1 MQTQWVCFFM
11 RRLDIIIPVKN
22 EAANLPDLVRRIH
35 VCLKKANIAYRLVVA
50 DDYSTD
56 AIPEVVKKLAKD
68 YPIITLLKAGKPGK
82 AYSILEGAEKTSS
95 EYVAIIDPESEYP
108 PEAIPE
114 MYAKVAEHGI
124 VVASRRPAP
133 RLGRWLSGKLLL
145 GLDCDIQSGIMV
157 FHRHILAHIR
167 LSGADSRTLGI
178 PLLHTALELGCTIG
192 QVDVDLKTRPYRASK
207 VRFPAAWR
215 QIAGQAVKLHLTHRK
230 AYEIPAESESCPLGA
245 GVIHHRHRFIT
256 HTRLPQHQS
265 AMDTFL
271 PWQKH
276 LLMALLA
283 LTVVAFMVR
292 PFTAA
297 SWTVAIL
304 TVVYFLDVFFN
315 GFIIAKSLRHPPE
328 MSFSPEQLE
337 NLSPGGL
344 PVYSVLCP
352 LYREARV
359 LPEFVKNI
367 EAIDW
372 PKDKMD
378 VLLLLEEDDKETRQA
393 AASLNL
399 PDYIK
404 VVVVPHS
411 LPKTKPKACNYG
423 LSYVRGEYTVIY
435 DAEDRPDPLQLKKAY
450 LGFKKSSPKVVC
462 LQAKLNYYNPKHNLL
477 TRLFTAEYTL
487 WFDVVLPGLQSIET
501 TIPLGGTSNH
511 FRTKVLKEIHG
522 WDAFNVTEDC
532 DLGVRLFSMGFR
544 TAIIDSTTYEEANSR
559 IGSWFRQRSRWI
571 KGYLQT
577 FLVHNRHPL
586 RFVRTHGVHAFI
598 FQLLVG
604 GKNAFVLINPIL
616 WLITI
621 SYFLFRRT
629 LGPTIEALYP
639 PVIFYMAVFSMLA
652 GNFLSMYYYMLGCAR
667 RGTWWLVKYVY
678 LVPFYWFLMSLAAVK
693 AVNQLLFKPHYWEK
707 TMHGLHLTP
716 AVRFSFPHIS
726 RILPR
731 PFPKP
736 AYAAG
741 SFLVAS
747 NMLAN
752 VFNFLYNAFLGRA
765 VGLADFGLISLFGS
779 ILSLLQISTGALGR
793 TVSYQS
799 AFLQGKHH
807 QPATVF
813 WQIVRRRSFVISM
826 AATLFWLLATPFL
839 TGFFNSASTMPFYMF
854 TPIVTLSAL
863 NAVDGGFLSGNLKF
877 AALALAGIAAGA
889 VKLATAYIS
898 VTFSV
903 SDLVYLAIPAS
914 VLFSFLVM
922 RRAAINLPKGDIR
935 TGKFPMHFLT
945 TAFISN
951 LSMASFLGADL
962 ILAKHFLDPAAAGQY
977 AILSLAGK
985 MVYFLGSLFNQFIT
999 PLVAQARGANSNHSR
1014 LFYFL
1019 LAAAFFSGL
1028 AGYLVVGIFGHITVP
1043 LFFGVKSLPILEFLP
1058 AYTLSMVLLA
1068 VGTAIASYHQTLK
1081 QYAFSW
1087 AGLAVSVIQISAFG
1101 LYHNSIPSFVGVV
1114 QGTVVLYL
1122 AINIILH
1129 FLSPRFDI
1137 ISRNLADLRELLFPV
1152 RKMAGES
1159 GGLRI
1164 LIFNWR
1170 DIRHKWAGGA
1180 EVYVHELAKNWVKKG
1195 NQVTLFCGNDGHCPR
1210 REVTDGVEIIRR
1222 GGTYMVYV
1230 WAFLY
1235 YIFRFRNHFDAIVD
1249 SENGIPFFAP
1259 LYTRVPTFLLV
1270 HHVHQNYF
1278 QRYLK
1283 SPLSDIARI
1292 LEADVMPRIYRDLPV
1307 VTVSES
1313 SKKDLLNFKS
1323 FREENITVV
1332 NPGVSPDLTPS
1343 YPKTSQ
1349 PSFLY
1354 LGRIRPY
1361 KNIDV
1366 AIRAFSLVVK
1376 KYPQATLTIAGTGE
1390 NQGELAALSRTLG
1403 ISDRVSFTGRVNE
1416 VSKHRLLSESWVMLQ
1431 PSSFEGWGITV
1442 LEANACGTPVI
1453 ASDTEG
1459 LRDSVVDTKTGW
1471 LLPVRDVVTW
1481 ASAMKSMIEYP
1492 TNLERLSANAVKWSK
1507 SFDWDKNAEQFFD
1520 RIYSDLA
1527 DRKVTSGFPE
1537 YAYAENH

>member
-1 MQTQWVCFFM
+1 M
-11 RRLDIIIPVKN
+11 RRLDVIIPVKN
-22 EAANLPDLVRRIH
+22 EAADLPDLVRRIH
-35 VCLKKANIAYRLVVA
+35 NCLKKANIAYRLVIV

-56 AIPEVVKKLAKD
+56 STPTVVKKLTKD
-68 YPIITLLKAGKPGK
+68 YPIITLLKEGKPGK
-82 AYSILEGAEKTSS
+82 VYSILEGAEKTSS
-95 EYVAIIDPESEYP
+95 EYVAILDPESEYP
-108 PEAIPE
+108 PEALPE
-114 MYAKVAEHGI
+114 MFAKVAEHGI
-124 VVASRRPAP
+124 VVASRRLVP
-133 RLGRWLSGKLLL
+133 RLGRWLSKKLLL
-145 GLDCDIQSGIMV
+145 GMDCDTQSGIMV

-167 LSGADSRTLGI
+167 PSDIDSQTLGI
-178 PLLHTALELGCTIG
+178 PLLYTALELGCTIG
-192 QVDVDLKTRPYRASK
+192 QVDVDLKTRLRSASK
-207 VRFPAAWR
+207 AGFPAAWR
-215 QIAGQAVKLHLTHRK
+215 QVARQAVKLHLAHRK
-230 AYEIPAESESCPLGA
+230 AYEIPAESVSSPLGA

-276 LLMALLA
+276 LLIALFT
-283 LTVVAFMVR
+283 LTLVAFAVK

-297 SWTVAIL
+297 SWAIAIL
-304 TVVYFLDVFFN
+304 TAIYFLDVFFN
-315 GFIIAKSLRHPPE
+315 GFIIAKSLRNPPE
-328 MSFSPEQLE
+328 MSFSPEQLG
-337 NLSPGGL
+337 NLSPRGL

-511 FRTKVLKEIHG
+511 FRTKVLREIHG

-532 DLGVRLFSMGFR
+532 DLGVRLFSLGYR

-639 PVIFYMAVFSMLA
+639 APIFYMAVFSMLA

-707 TMHGLHLTP
+707 TMHGLHLAP
-716 AVRFSFPHIS
+716 KVRFS
-726 RILPR
+726 LPR
-731 PFPKP
+731 ISWTFPRPLPKP

-779 ILSLLQISTGALGR
+779 ILSLLQIPTGALGR

-807 QPATVF
+807 QPATAF
-813 WQIVRRRSFVISM
+813 WQTVRRRSFAVSL
-826 AATLFWLLATPFL
+826 AVTVFWLLATPL
-839 TGFFNSASTMPFYMF
+839 LSRFFNSGSTMPFYMF
-854 TPIVTLSAL
+854 TPIVTLSAIS
-863 NAVDGGFLSGNLKF
+863 AVDGGFLSGNLKF
-877 AALALAGIAAGA
+877 AVLALAGIAAGA
-889 VKLATAYIS
+889 VKLATAYVS
-898 VTFSV
+898 VAFSL
-903 SDLVYLAIPAS
+903 SDLVYLAIPVS
-914 VLFSFLVM
+914 VFFSFLVM
-922 RRAAINLPKGDIR
+922 RRAAISLPKGNLR
-935 TGKFPMHFLT
+935 AGTFPVNFLT
-945 TAFISN
+945 TSFASN

-962 ILAKHFLDPAAAGQY
+962 ILAKHFLEPETAGQY

-999 PLVAQARGANSNHSR
+999 PLVAQARGAGRSHRR
-1014 LFYFL
+1014 LFYSL

-1028 AGYLVVGIFGHITVP
+1028 AGYLVVGIYGYITVP
-1043 LFFGVKSLPILEFLP
+1043 LFFGVKSLPILKFLP

-1068 VGTAIASYHQTLK
+1068 VGTAIVSYHQTLK
-1081 QYAFSW
+1081 QYVFGYT
-1087 AGLAVSVIQISAFG
+1087 GLAVSAIQVAAFW
-1101 LYHNSIPSFVGVV
+1101 LYHDSIPSFVGVV

-1122 AINIILH
+1122 AINILLH

-1137 ISRNLADLRELLFPV
+1137 ISRNLADLRELLFPA
-1152 RKMAGES
+1152 RGMPES
-1159 GGLRI
+1159 TGGLRI
-1164 LIFNWR
+1164 LILNWR

-1180 EVYVHELAKNWVKKG
+1180 EVYVHELARNWVKKG

-1210 REVTDGVEIIRR
+1210 REVIDGVEIIRR

-1235 YIFRFRNHFDAIVD
+1235 YIFRFRTHFDAIVD

-1259 LYTRVPTFLLV
+1259 LYSRIPTFLLV

-1292 LEADVMPRIYRDLPV
+1292 LEADVMPRVYRDLPV

-1323 FREENITVV
+1323 FREENISVV

-1366 AIRAFSLVVK
+1366 AIRAFCLVVK
-1376 KYPQATLTIAGTGE
+1376 KYPQATLTVAGMGE
-1390 NQGELAALSRTLG
+1390 NQKELATLSKTLG
-1403 ISDRVSFTGRVNE
+1403 ISDRVFFTGRVDE
-1416 VSKHRLLSESWVMLQ
+1416 ATKRRLLGESWVMLQ

-1471 LLPVRDVVTW
+1471 LLPVRDTGTW

-1492 TNLERLSANAVKWSK
+1492 TNLERLSANAVKWAK
-1507 SFDWDKNAEQFFD
+1507 SFDWDKNSDKFLGLISED
-1520 RIYSDLA
+1520 IYE
-1527 DRKVTSGFPE
+1527 RKAAFEKPV
-1537 YAYAENH
+1537 YRYAEVKNG